1 MKIFCLDK
9 AQVNGD
15 WKEFPDGRLIVPV
28 TLTRTGVFKYLYS
41 DIFGKTE
48 NKDYPKS
55 MFKDGIIS
63 VYRSFEEVN
72 KSIESMKGMFFTDE
86 HPSQT
91 VTTENQKLLSKGSV
105 STVINIREEKYN
117 THSIHY
123 FDSEIVIT
131 DEPVKNYLKNKIKE
145 QVSLGYTAG
154 FRFESGTFAG
164 MTYDAI
170 QTDIENNH
178 TALTKKGRAGEKVKI
193 KSKIGDTEMVTSIE
207 DKEIFTKETFIMDLR
222 GIKINFSDSNSEV
235 LIEQEI
241 KDKDKFITTLETK
254 VKAFDS
260 LEAKALKLEKDLKD
274 AQSVDLEALADER
287 LNIISKAKNYVKDT
301 DFKGKSNFEVMK
313 SAVSSHYQGKD
324 LKDKSEGF
332 FKDSFE
338 LLDDSPNQ
346 NTKDN
351 KPSVRDSVKPDS
363 IKTEVSDLDS
373 LAEILSNAYNPKKGD
388 K

>member
-9 AQVNGD
+9 AQMNGT
-15 WKEFPDGRLIVPV
+15 WQEFPDGRLIVPV

-48 NKDYPKS
+48 NKDYPRS

-117 THSIHY
+117 NYSIHY
-123 FDSEIVIT
+123 FDSDIVIT
-131 DEPVKNYLKNKIKE
+131 DEPVKNYVKNKLKE

-154 FRFESGTFAG
+154 FRFEKGTFAG
-164 MTYDAI
+164 ITYDAI

-193 KSKIGDTEMVTSIE
+193 KSKIGDTEMITSIE
-207 DKEIFTKETFIMDLR
+207 DKEIFTKEIFIMDLR
-222 GIKINFSDSNSEV
+222 GIKINFTDSNSEILV
-235 LIEQEI
+235 EQELKAKETTI
-241 KDKDKFITTLETK
+241 STLEEK
-254 VKAFDS
+254 VKIIDS
-260 LEAKALKLEKDLKD
+260 LEAKVLKLENDLKD
-274 AQSVDLEALADER
+274 SQNIDIEALTQER
-287 LNIISKAKNYVKDT
+287 LSIVNKAKNYVKDAN
-301 DFKGKSNFEVMK
+301 FEGKSNLEVKKM
-313 SAVSSHYQGKD
+313 AVESFYSGKD
-324 LKDKSEGF
+324 LKDKSEIF
-332 FKDSFE
+332 FNDSFD
-338 LLDDSPNQ
+338 LLDDSQKPN
-346 NTKDN
+346 NPA
-351 KPSVRDSVKPDS
+351 KPGIRDSVGSVEKKEIFDIDS
-363 IKTEVSDLDS
+363 IAKQ
-373 LAEILSNAYNPKKGD
+373 LSESYNKGV